1 MRNLMILAG
10 GQGTRL
16 GPLTA
21 THSKALVSVQQ
32 RPMLVHHI
40 TAFPEAEHIV
50 IVTNKETH
58 RQVAELVMTAFGHM
72 NTGVNVK
79 IVTQMSPKGPVDAI
93 QCGLHYCEE
102 GSATV
107 VFADTLLEDW
117 DSFSVTGKRV
127 AVTPN
132 PMGRSFCWWSHEA
145 QRWKDGVCDDP
156 AAPIFI
162 GLLNA
167 DDIDELR
174 SVTDQTLRECVT
186 EVFEVPMSELLNRWE
201 PEQEFTPGW
210 HDTGDVKALQK
221 TRRSLFI
228 HREKHQLELDDRGIL
243 TKFGASTA
251 QKNFFNMLP
260 YPAMTLFPMIYDTV
274 DELKM
279 EFVDLPSLAELWLY
293 QPGTMGMWKDLVRD
307 LLHTV
312 SDDLWDHSSDGVHAS
327 DSRAYAMLW
336 EKPVARLK
344 QVGEPD
350 HLLLPLVP
358 RLKKLCQSSCNRQAT
373 IHGDLNFNNV
383 LVSLPNGFFKLL
395 DPRGEWGDTTGRG
408 DFLYDIAKLRYSWHG
423 FSAITHGLTP
433 GHRLKTCTALDEVLC
448 EFVGYDC
455 LKDLAA
461 IEATLFLSALPLHPF
476 EERPLLLHQA
486 KLSIEEATS

>member
-50 IVTNKETH
+50 IVTNEATH
-58 RQVAELVMTAFGHM
+58 RQVSELVKLAFCHG
-72 NTGVNVK
+72 NKGVNIKV
-79 IVTQMSPKGPVDAI
+79 VSQLAAAGPVDAI
-93 QCGLHYCEE
+93 GVGLEFCEE
-102 GSATV
+102 GSVTV
-107 VFADTLLEDW
+107 VFADTFLEDW
-117 DSFSVTGKRV
+117 DEFPAISDQV
-127 AVTPN
+127 ACTPG
-132 PMGRSFCWWSHEA
+132 PGGRSFCWYDFAGSE
-145 QRWKDGVCDDP
+145 WKDTVAGRGAGV
-156 AAPIFI
+156 FI

-167 DDIDELR
+167 DDVDELR
-174 SVTDQTLRECVT
+174 SVTHQTLRETGRDV
-186 EVFEVPMSELLNRWE
+186 VEVPMSELLNRWQ
-201 PEQEFTPGW
+201 PPIHWVKGW
-210 HDTGDVKALQK
+210 HDTGDVKALQG
-221 TRRSLFI
+221 TRRELFI
-228 HREKHQLELDDRGIL
+228 SRDKHKLELDSRGII
-243 TKFGASTA
+243 TKVGASTA
-251 QKNFFNMLP
+251 EKNFYNMLP
-260 YPAMTLFPMIYDTV
+260 YPAMTLFPSVYSTV
-274 DELKM
+274 DELKL

-293 QPGTMGMWKDLVRD
+293 QPGTVGMWKDLVRD
-307 LLHTV
+307 LLQTV
-312 SDDLWDHSSDGVHAS
+312 CEDLWDHSTDGVHAS
-327 DSRAYAMLW
+327 ETRAYRMYW
-336 EKPVARLK
+336 EKPCERLA
-344 QVGEPD
+344 QAGESMS
-350 HLLLPLVP
+350 LLDPLIP
-358 RLKKLCQSSCNRQAT
+358 RLKKLCQSSCNRVAT

-395 DPRGEWGDTTGRG
+395 DPRGEWGDSTGRG

-433 GHRLKTCTALDEVLC
+433 GHRLETCAALDEVLC

-455 LKDLAA
+455 FKDLAV

-476 EERPLLLHQA
+476 EERPLLLRQA